1 MEKLLNDQIVKQITE
16 AFAQLKEPVQILFFG
31 SSDNCEY
38 CAETQQLLEE
48 VTAVNDKINLKVYDI
63 PADKD
68 VAQKFNVDKF
78 PAIVIA
84 AKDGDQ
90 ISNLGIQF
98 FGVPSGHEFA
108 TLINDIVIVS
118 SRDSGLSPEV
128 REFLRHLEKPLHLQV
143 FVTPT

>member
-1 MEKLLNDQIVKQITE
+1 MEKLLDKQIVNQISE

-31 SSDNCEY
+31 SRQNCEY

-48 VTAVNDKINLKVYDI
+48 VAAINDKVSVNVYDLQANKEI
-63 PADKD
+63 ADKYN
-68 VAQKFNVDKF
+68 ADKA
-78 PAIVIA
+78 PGIVIA
-84 AKDGDQ
+84 AKDGVE

-98 FGVPSGHEFA
+98 SGVPSGHEFA
-108 TLINDIVIVS
+108 TLINDILMVS

-128 REFLRHLEKPLHLQV
+128 REFLKNLNQPLLLQV